1 MTVKE
6 LIERLQQ
13 MPQDLKVAVYC
24 DLSEDSSMPHKVEI
38 HTQETGPYNK
48 ADDVWNIY
56 GLPEEEQ
63 IVFIT

>member
-56 GLPEEEQ
+56 G
-63 IVFIT
+63 